1 MEAKKN
7 SFFDFLKTNKENKQE
22 HTIKFLKFSLECAA
36 SNNESLR
43 KTIHSLQH
51 EANMLKKSNDELKEE
66 NEKLKKQLD
75 IEKTKSELLKDLKI
89 KDIIELALQ
98 KMKELNNDK

>member
-1 MEAKKN
+1 MSNFKCDKCGMTN
-7 SFFDFLKTNKENKQE
+7 VDCGLGVFKTPKEIE
-22 HTIKFLKFSLECAA
+22 LEK
-36 SNNESLR
+36 LV
-43 KTIHSLQH
+43 K
-51 EANMLKKSNDELKEE
+51 ELKEE

-98 KMKELNNDK
+98 KMKELNNDQ